1 MAEPGGLRVILV
13 PDDGRDSTTLHL
25 SRRRLRLVVALGIG
39 AVAAV
44 ALMAGTWWY
53 MAARAYQ
60 VPALEAELAQLRE
73 GEAQVTSLAGRLEEL
88 EGRYD
93 RIRFMFGI
101 DTAQVLPEL
110 WRAPASSGSRS
121 SPRDAQG
128 SLPISWPLTGP
139 GFVTQSLLEGAQGE
153 HPGLDIAI
161 ASGSYIRAAGAGVV
175 EDAGQDPIYGN
186 FVTID
191 HGEGYLT
198 LYAHASDVFVEEGRR
213 VRRNEVI
220 ALTGN
225 TGRSTAPHL
234 HFEIRLNGDTVDPL
248 TLVEPPN

>member
-1 MAEPGGLRVILV
+1 MSEPDGLRVILV
-13 PDDGRDSTTLHL
+13 PEDGRDSVTLRL
-25 SRRRLRLVVALGIG
+25 SRRRLRLLVALGIG
-39 AVAAV
+39 LVAAV
-44 ALMAGTWWY
+44 AVLAGTWWY

-60 VPALEAELAQLRE
+60 VPELEAELAQLRE
-73 GEAQVTSLAGRLEEL
+73 GEAQITALAARLQEL
-88 EGRYD
+88 ESRYD
-93 RIRFMFGI
+93 RIRYMFGI
-101 DTAQVLPEL
+101 DTAQILPEL
-110 WRAPASSGSRS
+110 WRPPASGSRS
-121 SPRDAQG
+121 SPQDPQG
-128 SLPISWPLTGP
+128 SLPISWPLTDP
-139 GFVTQSLLEGAQGE
+139 GYVTQSLLEGAEGE

-175 EDAGQDPIYGN
+175 SDTGQDPVYGN

-198 LYAHASDVFVEEGRR
+198 LYAHASEVFVEEGRR

-248 TLVEPPN
+248 TLVDPPN

>member
-1 MAEPGGLRVILV
+1 MTDPGGLRVILV
-13 PDDGRDSTTLHL
+13 PEDGRDSVTLQL
-25 SRRRLRLVVALGIG
+25 GRRRLRLLVALGIG
-39 AVAAV
+39 LVAAV
-44 ALMAGTWWY
+44 AVMAGTWWY
-53 MAARAYQ
+53 MAARASQ
-60 VPALEAELAQLRE
+60 VPGLEAELAQLRE
-73 GEAQVTSLAGRLEEL
+73 GEAQVTALAAQLEAL
-88 EGRYD
+88 ENRYD
-93 RIRFMFGI
+93 RIRYMFGI
-101 DTAQVLPEL
+101 DTAQILPEL
-110 WRAPASSGSRS
+110 WRPPASGSRS
-121 SPRDAQG
+121 SSQDPQG
-128 SLPISWPLTGP
+128 SLPISWPLTGA
-139 GFVTQSLLEGAQGE
+139 GFVTQSLLEGADGE

-175 EDAGQDPIYGN
+175 ADTGEDPVYGN

-198 LYAHASDVFVEEGRR
+198 LYAHASEVFVEEGRR

-220 ALTGN
+220 ALTGS

>member
-1 MAEPGGLRVILV
+1 MSEPGGLRVILV
-13 PDDGRDSTTLHL
+13 PEDGRDSVTLQL
-25 SRRRLRLVVALGIG
+25 SRRRLRLLVALGI
-39 AVAAV
+39 AVVAGV

-60 VPALEAELAQLRE
+60 VPGLEAELAQLRE
-73 GEAQVTSLAGRLEEL
+73 GEAQVAALAAQMEVLEE
-88 EGRYD
+88 RYD

-110 WRAPASSGSRS
+110 WRPPASGSRS
-121 SPRDAQG
+121 TPRDPQS
-128 SLPISWPLTGP
+128 SLPISWPLTEA
-139 GFVTQSLLEGAQGE
+139 GFVTQSLLEGAEGE
-153 HPGLDIAI
+153 HPGLDIAVP
-161 ASGSYIRAAGAGVV
+161 SGSYIRAAGAGVV
-175 EDAGQDPIYGN
+175 EDAGLDPVYGN

-198 LYAHASDVFVEEGRR
+198 LYAHASAVFVEPGRR